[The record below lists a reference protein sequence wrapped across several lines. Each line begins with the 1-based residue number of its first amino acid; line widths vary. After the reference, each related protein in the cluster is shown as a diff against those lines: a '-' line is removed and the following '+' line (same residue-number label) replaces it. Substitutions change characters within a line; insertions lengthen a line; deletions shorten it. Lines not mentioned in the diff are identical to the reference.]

1 MRIDT
6 LERRVARIQAELAGL
21 GPARPGNLYERF
33 SVCGKPGCRCGRKRE
48 PIKHG
53 PYHYLSYT
61 FEGKSHTEFV
71 AKSRLAEVEA
81 EVANYRR
88 LMELVRELVATNI
101 ELSRLR
107 KEES

>member
-1 MRIDT
+1 MRVDR
-6 LERRVARIQAELAGL
+6 LERRVAQIQAELAGL
-21 GPARPGNLYERF
+21 GPARPGNLYERY
-33 SVCGKPGCRCGRKRE
+33 SVCGKPGCRCGRKRD

-81 EVANYRR
+81 EVTNYQR
-88 LMELVRELVATNI
+88 LMELIKELIGVNI
-101 ELSRLR
+101 ELSRVR
-107 KEES
+107 KEKP